1 MFTKILIANRGEIA
15 CRVAA
20 TARRM
25 GIRTVAVYSEAD
37 AGARHV
43 AVCDEAVLIGPAAAK
58 DSYLRGDRIIE
69 VAKRTGAQA
78 IHPGYGFLSENA
90 EFAEAC
96 AQAGLVF
103 IGPPGQSMRA
113 MGSKSAAKQLMEQAG
128 VPLVP
133 GYHGDD
139 QDPELLQAEANRIGY
154 PVLLKASAGGGGKGM
169 RVVERS
175 EDFQSALASCKRE
188 AISSFGDAKVL
199 IEKYLQRPR
208 HIEIQVFA
216 DTHGNCVYLHER
228 DCSVQ
233 RRHQK
238 VLEEAPA
245 PGMTMERRAAMG
257 EAAVAAAR
265 AVGYVGAGTVEFIAN
280 QDGSFYFMEMNTRL
294 QVEHPVTEMI
304 TGTDLVEWQLRVAAG
319 QPLPKQQHELGIN
332 GHAIEARVYAE
343 NPEKGFLPSIGTLRF
358 MDVPAHVAF
367 ELGGGAGIPA
377 DVRIDSGVREGDAIS
392 PFYDPMI
399 AKLIVW
405 GADRAQA
412 LARMAQALSE
422 FHIVGL
428 ATNIAFL
435 KRLVEG
441 DAFAKADLDT
451 GLIER
456 NSATLFPPAT
466 PAPLAALALATVALL
481 DAEQSLP
488 RSANP
493 ADPWTRTHGWRMN
506 GNYRRELSFTDE
518 YTDTPGG
525 KAYALGVAYHAND
538 WTIDLDGAKHALAL
552 VSSKDARYTI
562 RLDGHALQGTVRR
575 DGELLHVFSGG
586 LHYALAWADPLAH
599 AGEHETA
606 GGRLTAP
613 MPGKVVAVI
622 AASGQQ
628 VKKGEPLVIMEAMKM
643 EHTISAPSDGLV
655 EEVLYQVGDQVADG
669 APLLAFKAAA

>member
-25 GIRTVAVYSEAD
+25 GIQTVAVYSEAD

-43 AVCDEAVLIGPAAAK
+43 AECDEAVLLGPAPAK
-58 DSYLRGDRIIE
+58 ESYLCADKIIA
-69 VAKRTGAQA
+69 VALATGAQA
-78 IHPGYGFLSENA
+78 IHPGYGFLSEN
-90 EFAEAC
+90 EDFAEAC

-103 IGPPGQSMRA
+103 IGPPASSIRA
-113 MGSKSAAKQLMEQAG
+113 MGSKSAAKQLMEEAG

-133 GYHGDD
+133 GYHGDN
-139 QDPELLQAEANRIGY
+139 QDPAFLQQQADAIGY

-169 RVVERS
+169 RVVEKS
-175 EDFQSALASCKRE
+175 EDFGAALASCKRE
-188 AISSFGDAKVL
+188 AINSFGDDKVL
-199 IEKYLQRPR
+199 VEKYLTRPR

-216 DTHGNCVYLHER
+216 DTHGECVYLFER

-245 PGMTMERRAAMG
+245 PGMTAERRQAMG
-257 EAAVAAAR
+257 AAAVAAAK

-319 QPLPKQQHELGIN
+319 QPLPLKQAQLAIH

-343 NPEKGFLPSIGTLRF
+343 NPEKGFLPAIGTLRH
-358 MDVPAHVAF
+358 MRTPAAVAF
-367 ELGGGAGIPA
+367 ELGGTPGVAPA
-377 DVRIDSGVREGDAIS
+377 AVRVDAGVREGDAIS

-405 GADRAQA
+405 GADRSQA
-412 LARMAQALSE
+412 LARMAQALAE

-441 DAFAKADLDT
+441 EAFATADLDT

-456 NSATLFPPAT
+456 HQATLFPPARAV
-466 PAPLAALALATVALL
+466 PAGALALAAMALVAE
-481 DAEQSLP
+481 EQAAAQGAAP
-488 RSANP
+488 HP
-493 ADPWTRTHGWRMN
+493 ADPFGMAHGWRMN
-506 GNYRRELSFTDE
+506 SHYRRALRFSDEHKDYQATLVYRPHGWDFVLGGLELPLRLSARQDHDFSIQ
-518 YTDTPGG
+518 
-525 KAYALGVAYHAND
+525 LGEAAMH
-538 WTIDLDGAKHALAL
+538 
-552 VSSKDARYTI
+552 
-562 RLDGHALQGTVRR
+562 GTVLR
-575 DGELLHVFSGG
+575 DGEQFHVFSGG
-586 LHYALAWADPLAH
+586 RHFTLAYNDPMAH
-599 AGEHETA
+599 AGETEA
-606 GGRLTAP
+606 EGGRLTAP
-613 MPGKVVAVI
+613 MPGKVVAVL
-622 AASGQQ
+622 AAKGQA
-628 VKKGEPLVIMEAMKM
+628 VKKGDALVIMEAMKM
-643 EHTISAPSDGLV
+643 EHTIAAPADGVV
-655 EEVLYQVGDQVADG
+655 EELLYQVGDQVADG
-669 APLLAFKAAA
+669 APLIAFKTE